1 MFTLEIYF
9 LCENENDNNK
19 MVDDVRET
27 ILRAFSFVDSIE
39 RKSKMRKCTEFTII
53 AIIVT
58 ASCVCVLFI

>member
-1 MFTLEIYF
+1 MRMRMTTI
-9 LCENENDNNK
+9 K
-19 MVDDVRET
+19 WWMIDVRKT